1 MKFDNEADYAEWIG
15 TTCGII
21 KAFEDRG
28 YALYEL
34 GPGPVIFTDIQ
45 MIGEFV
51 QFGRAEDV
59 LQMGV
64 RYMVLPLVELHSD
77 PMQVMRAVGEMVKQV
92 RAPYFFNCKRE
103 TDGSVVVLGKHL
115 IDSVSVEPPF
125 LDLSVDVR
133 FGPVMKENTIE
144 IPLVDA
150 AIVIRRQVMMAL
162 RSSKVTNV
170 VDHNPGIGGPGL
182 NRKMGVNHVNSRT
195 G

>member
-1 MKFDNEADYAEWIG
+1 MKFNSEADYAEWIS
-15 TTCGII
+15 TTHGII

-59 LQMGV
+59 LQVGV

-77 PMQVMRAVGEMVKQV
+77 TMQVMRAVGEMVKQV
-92 RAPYFFNCKRE
+92 RAPYFFNCKQE

-115 IDSVSVEPPF
+115 IDSISVEPPF
-125 LDLSVDVR
+125 LEMSVDVR
-133 FGPVMKENTIE
+133 FGPVMEENTIE
-144 IPLVDA
+144 LPLADA
-150 AIVIRRQVMMAL
+150 ALVVRKQVMMAL
-162 RSSKVTNV
+162 RGNKATKVE
-170 VDHNPGIGGPGL
+170 DHNPGIGGPGL
-182 NRKMGVNHVNSRT
+182 SRKVGVAV
-195 G
+195 